1 MPVRLADVAQIEG
14 ALGGR
19 RARRGMSIL
28 SALALVAAL
37 VVPSAVAQAPGGI
50 KACWDEIEPAPFT
63 DTAGLSAESV
73 AAIDCVAHYGITKG
87 TSATT
92 YSPDALVTRLQTAR
106 FLARTVV
113 ALELGLPE
121 ATSVS
126 FDDLGSVDDDGR
138 EAVAQLQMLGI
149 VKGMSTRRFAPDE
162 SVQRAQIAQFLLRL
176 LKLADVTPPDPAEDS
191 FDDLGDV
198 SGDARE
204 AIGVTA
210 ALGIVRAQEPG
221 RFDPRAPVT
230 REDMALLLARTLEV
244 AGARPVRLELS
255 LSSELVMAGG
265 AAEATVRA
273 TKPDGEPFPGLLID
287 VFAAYGV
294 SPGGACNLDDGA
306 HVNGGDAGTSQD
318 CRIDGG
324 DPRTDMTGE
333 ARVGLAH
340 SPRPVA
346 LWIYAWAGTEGQE
359 FDYDEVRAQVR
370 ARIGWHSQPSAV
382 TITDPLRPEFGRGVT
397 VEARLVG
404 RNAVG
409 RRMVLAA
416 GAADAAATGA
426 GAPRTLL
433 VGITNGAGRVYFEL
447 PGLVDP
453 AEDHQRGLP
462 VAETVLVFWDR
473 NGNSVHDGPAELSA
487 QTVLTWRLA

>member
-1 MPVRLADVAQIEG
+1 MPVRLADVARIEG
-14 ALGGR
+14 ALGRR
-19 RARRGMSIL
+19 RARRGTSIL

-121 ATSVS
+121 ATPVS

-162 SVQRAQIAQFLLRL
+162 SVQRAQMAQFLLRL
-176 LKLADVTPPDPAEDS
+176 LKLADVTPPDSAEDS

-255 LSSELVMAGG
+255 LWSESVMAGG

-287 VFAAYGV
+287 VFAAYGL
-294 SPGGACNLDDGA
+294 SPAGACNLDDGA

-340 SPRPVA
+340 SPRPAA

-359 FDYDEVRAQVR
+359 FDYDEARAQVR

-382 TITDPLRPEFGRGVT
+382 TITDPLRAEFGRRVT

-416 GAADAAATGA
+416 GAATGA

-433 VGITNGAGRVYFEL
+433 VSTTNGAGRVYFEL

-453 AEDHQRGLP
+453 AEGHQRGLP

-487 QTVLTWRLA
+487 QTVLTWKLA

>member
-1 MPVRLADVAQIEG
+1 MRRPAVRLSF
-14 ALGGR
+14 L
-19 RARRGMSIL
+19 IL
-28 SALALVAAL
+28 AALALAAAS

-50 KACWDEIEPAPFT
+50 RACWDEIEPAPFT
-63 DTAGLSAESV
+63 DTAGLSAESR

-92 YSPDALVTRLQTAR
+92 FSPDALVTRLQTAL

-121 ATSVS
+121 PTSVS
-126 FDDLGSVDDDGR
+126 FDDLGSVGDASR

-149 VKGMSTRRFAPDE
+149 VKGMSARRFAPDE
-162 SVQRAQIAQFLLRL
+162 SVQRAQMAQFLLRL
-176 LKLADVTPPDPAEDS
+176 LKLADVTLPDPAEDS

-204 AIGVTA
+204 AIGLTA

-221 RFDPRAPVT
+221 RFDPRAAVT
-230 REDMALLLARTLEV
+230 REDMALMLARTLEA

-255 LSSELVMAGG
+255 LSSESVMVGG
-265 AAEATVRA
+265 AAEATIRA
-273 TKPDGEPFPGLLID
+273 TKPDGAPYPGLLID

-318 CRIDGG
+318 CRIDAG

-333 ARVGLAH
+333 ATVGLAH

-346 LWIYAWAGTEGQE
+346 PWIYAWVGAQGQE
-359 FDYDEVRAQVR
+359 FDNDEVRIQARAQ
-370 ARIGWHSQPSAV
+370 IGWHSLPSAV
-382 TITDPLRPEFGRGVT
+382 SISDPASTVFGRRVT
-397 VEARLVG
+397 VEVRLVG
-404 RNAVG
+404 RNVAN
-409 RRMVLAA
+409 RRMVLIA
-416 GAADAAATGA
+416 GADSGPA
-426 GAPRTLL
+426 RTLL
-433 VGITNGAGRVYFEL
+433 VRTTSIAGRASFEL
-447 PGLVDP
+447 PGLADP
-453 AEDHQRGLP
+453 AAVHQRGLP

-487 QTVLTWRLA
+487 QTVLTWQRA

>member
-1 MPVRLADVAQIEG
+1 M
-14 ALGGR
+14 
-19 RARRGMSIL
+19 
-28 SALALVAAL
+28 ALALTAVCM
-37 VVPSAVAQAPGGI
+37 VPSAVAQAPAGSS
-50 KACWDEIEPAPFT
+50 ACWDEIGPAPFT
-63 DTAGLSAESV
+63 DTADLSAESR

-106 FLARTVV
+106 FLARTVA
-113 ALELGLPE
+113 ALELALPE
-121 ATSVS
+121 GSSVS
-126 FDDLGSVDDDGR
+126 FDDLGSVDAAGR
-138 EAVAQLQMLGI
+138 EAVAQLDDLGI
-149 VKGMSTRRFAPDE
+149 VKGKTARRFAPSE
-162 SVQRAQIAQFLLRL
+162 RVQRAQVAQFLLRL
-176 LKLADVTPPDPAEDS
+176 LKLTDTTLPDAAGDA
-191 FDDLGDV
+191 FDDLGNV
-198 SGDARE
+198 SAAARE
-204 AIGVTA
+204 AISVTA

-255 LSSELVMAGG
+255 LSSAVVMVGG

-273 TKPDGEPFPGLLID
+273 TKPDGAPYAGLLID

-294 SPGGACNLDDGA
+294 SFGGACNLDDGA

-340 SPRPVA
+340 SPRPVV
-346 LWIYAWAGTEGQE
+346 LWVYAWVGAQGQE
-359 FDYDEVRAQVR
+359 FDNDEVRIQAR
-370 ARIGWHSQPSAV
+370 AKIGWHSQPSAV
-382 TITDPLRPEFGRGVT
+382 RISDPARTVFGRPVT
-397 VEARLVG
+397 VEVRLVG
-404 RNAVG
+404 RNVAN
-409 RRMVLAA
+409 RRMVLVA
-416 GAADAAATGA
+416 GADNG
-426 GAPRTLL
+426 PVRTLL
-433 VGITNGAGRVYFEL
+433 VRTTSFAGRASFEL

-453 AEDHQRGLP
+453 AEAHQRGLP

-487 QTVLTWRLA
+487 QTVLTWRRA

>member
-50 KACWDEIEPAPFT
+50 KACWDEIEQAPFT

-73 AAIDCVAHYGITKG
+73 AAIDCMAHYGITKG

-92 YSPDALVTRLQTAR
+92 YSPDALVTRLQTAL

-121 ATSVS
+121 ATSMS

-149 VKGMSTRRFAPDE
+149 VKGMSARRFAPNE
-162 SVQRAQIAQFLLRL
+162 SVQREQTAQFLLRL
-176 LKLADVTPPDPAEDS
+176 LKLADVTLPDPAEDS

-230 REDMALLLARTLEV
+230 REDMALLLARTLEA
-244 AGARPVRLELS
+244 AGARPVRMELS
-255 LSSELVMAGG
+255 LSSESVMVGG

-318 CRIDGG
+318 CRIDRG
-324 DPRTDMTGE
+324 DPRIDESGE
-333 ARVGLAH
+333 VRVGLAH
-340 SPRPVA
+340 NQQPVTH
-346 LWIYAWAGTEGQE
+346 WIYAWVGALGQE
-359 FDYDEVRAQVR
+359 FDNDEVRIQVR
-370 ARIGWHSQPSAV
+370 AQIGWHSQPFAV
-382 TITDPLRPEFGRGVT
+382 RITDPIRSELGRRVT

-404 RNAVG
+404 RNAGG
-409 RRMVLAA
+409 RRMVLVA
-416 GAADAAATGA
+416 GAADGS
-426 GAPRTLL
+426 APRTLL
-433 VGITNGAGRVYFEL
+433 VGTTNGAGRVSFGL

-453 AEDHQRGLP
+453 AENHQRGLP
-462 VAETVLVFWDR
+462 VDETVLVFWDR
-473 NGNSVHDGPAELSA
+473 NGDSVHDGPAELWA
-487 QTVLTWRLA
+487 QTVLTWRRA